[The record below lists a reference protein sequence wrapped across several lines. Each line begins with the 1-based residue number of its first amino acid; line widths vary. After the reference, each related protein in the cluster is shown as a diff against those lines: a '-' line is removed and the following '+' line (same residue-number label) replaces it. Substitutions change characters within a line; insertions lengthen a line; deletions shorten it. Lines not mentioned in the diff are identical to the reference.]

1 MQYQENRITFDFFIR
16 EYKSRSLMTMTIA
29 WNSILGKSNP
39 YGYHL
44 FNLTF
49 HLFNSLLLFFITGN
63 AGRRFQLYRMSVT
76 GKEIQA
82 LSLFAAFLFM
92 IHPLQTESVIDIM
105 GRSEVLAATFYLGG
119 FLLFQNALD
128 GKSAP
133 LVRYTVIP
141 LAILVLAILGFGV
154 KQTLI
159 TLPAVMMLYYL
170 CGCAPESLPIR
181 TLKKGK
187 WFFILI
193 AGAGFSLLLRKLLS
207 DETFLIGPAP
217 VEKMAG
223 RKIYMLTQPPVLMF
237 YYLKLILFPVNL
249 SIDPD
254 ILLVDQWLSPRFL
267 SAFLLITFAM
277 YLAVVAKRSRIWFF
291 FVGWFFIIISPS
303 SSIITLQDLA
313 AEHRVYLA
321 SYGVYLLLALGLLLM
336 LFEDR
341 AECIMR
347 GNSRPNARLLGYIAL
362 IVITLLLCGITIK
375 RNAVW
380 NSELTLWDDAR
391 KKAPAKVRPLANLAR
406 AYSLGDD
413 NDRAMALYEQ
423 SIARNSSLFE
433 SHYNLGDLYYKSGRV
448 EDGLNH
454 ILIAAALEPR
464 IAEIQ
469 ARLGEIY
476 MDRKQYELA
485 DAHFRNALE
494 LNSQYVIALH
504 NLAVVNYYYLKD
516 KKHEALLYFAR
527 SLELDPN
534 QKDARL
540 IRRLLEQ
547 QNQ

>member
-1 MQYQENRITFDFFIR
+1 
-16 EYKSRSLMTMTIA
+16 
-29 WNSILGKSNP
+29 
-39 YGYHL
+39 
-44 FNLTF
+44 
-49 HLFNSLLLFFITGN
+49 
-63 AGRRFQLYRMSVT
+63 
-76 GKEIQA
+76 
-82 LSLFAAFLFM
+82 
-92 IHPLQTESVIDIM
+92 
-105 GRSEVLAATFYLGG
+105 
-119 FLLFQNALD
+119 
-128 GKSAP
+128 
-133 LVRYTVIP
+133 
-141 LAILVLAILGFGV
+141 
-154 KQTLI
+154 
-159 TLPAVMMLYYL
+159 
-170 CGCAPESLPIR
+170 
-181 TLKKGK
+181 
-187 WFFILI
+187 
-193 AGAGFSLLLRKLLS
+193 
-207 DETFLIGPAP
+207 
-217 VEKMAG
+217 
-223 RKIYMLTQPPVLMF
+223 
-237 YYLKLILFPVNL
+237 
-249 SIDPD
+249 
-254 ILLVDQWLSPRFL
+254 
-267 SAFLLITFAM
+267 M